1 MDIPRYRLTRPERIK
16 AIREEANS
24 SGKVHRYDLKW
35 LISEIE
41 SLSIEA
47 ARLVELGRDLRQVQG
62 EKSKHMQSAGKTCNP
77 DEMETAT
84 KTCLVEP
91 DGTHKKR
98 AII

>member
-1 MDIPRYRLTRPERIK
+1 MDIPRHRLTRPERIK
-16 AIREEANS
+16 AIREEAYS
-24 SGKVHRYDLKW
+24 SGKVHRCDLRW

-47 ARLVELGRDLRQVQG
+47 ARLVELGRDFRQIQG
-62 EKSKHMQSAGKTCNP
+62 EKSKYMQSAGKTCILA
-77 DEMETAT
+77 EMETAT

-91 DGTHKKR
+91 DGTYKKR